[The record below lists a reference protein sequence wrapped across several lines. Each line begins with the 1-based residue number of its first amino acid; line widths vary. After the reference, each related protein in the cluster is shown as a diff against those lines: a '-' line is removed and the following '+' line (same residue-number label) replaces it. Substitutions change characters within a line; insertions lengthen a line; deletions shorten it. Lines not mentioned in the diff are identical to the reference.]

1 MHMKKFLFTLA
12 AAASMMAAC
21 TMNIDSAE
29 EKKAEESQ
37 TVGFGAYLNR
47 GVSTKAGNTGELTT
61 DVLKLRNVGFGV
73 MAYYTGEDLY
83 NDSCKPDFMYNE
95 KVTWDDNNRVW
106 SYSPIKYWPNQHGES
121 ASSEAKDHLTF
132 FAYAPYVAVQ
142 PSTGVVTTAQ
152 ESGITALSRN
162 GASGV
167 PMVRYVASME
177 PSQCV
182 DLCWGVSRNGLTAS
196 VDGQNNHVDK
206 GYPYIDVLKLKTG
219 DKIEFDFNHALTAL
233 NVKIDAVIDVEKPTA
248 TNPGENLDAAT
259 HIYVRSVTFEGF
271 TTKGSLL
278 LNSNTLLGPEWIDY
292 LGMDHLSVSPVTVF
306 DGRRNGKEGIE
317 GSVATDEAPT
327 GLNPV
332 LIQSKPYT
340 AQNVPAGVTTMPVNL
355 FNSATDTAS
364 VYVIPNGE
372 PLKITI
378 SYDVET
384 KDEKLAACLSDGQT
398 HGSSVPNNITKTV
411 TIDGRDLVM
420 KAGLK
425 YVINLHL
432 GMTSVKFDAVVTGW
446 GNGGSA
452 NVDLPQ
458 NVE

>member
-1 MHMKKFLFTLA
+1 MKKFLFTIAVA
-12 AAASMMAAC
+12 AAMVAAC
-21 TMNIDSAE
+21 TMNIDSADDQKPVE
-29 EKKAEESQ
+29 EQAL
-37 TVGFGAYLNR
+37 GFGAYLNR
-47 GVSTKAGNTGELTT
+47 GVTTKAGNTGELTT

-73 MAYYTGEDLY
+73 LAYYTGEDIY

-95 KVTWDDNNRVW
+95 RVTWDDRNSVW
-106 SYSPIKYWPNQHGES
+106 TYSPIKYWPNQHGSS
-121 ASSEAKDHLTF
+121 ASSEARDRLSF

-152 ESGITALSRN
+152 DMGITALSRN
-162 GASGV
+162 NAAGN
-167 PMVRYVASME
+167 PMVRYVASMD
-177 PSQCV
+177 PNKSV
-182 DLCWGVSRNGLTAS
+182 DLCWGVSKNGLTAS
-196 VDGQNNHVDK
+196 VDGNNNHVVK

-219 DKIEFDFNHALTAL
+219 DKIEFDFHHALSAL
-233 NVKIDAVIDVEKPTA
+233 NIKIDAVIDVETPTA
-248 TNPGENLDAAT
+248 TNPGDTLDAAT
-259 HIYVRSVTFEGF
+259 HIYVRSVTFEGL
-271 TTKGSLL
+271 TTKGSLI
-278 LNSNTLLGPEWIDY
+278 LNSNAVQGPEWIDY

-332 LIQSKPYT
+332 LVQSKPYS
-340 AQNVPAGVTTMPVNL
+340 AQDVPAGVTTTPVNL
-355 FNSATDTAS
+355 FNGDADAS

-372 PLKITI
+372 PLRITI

-384 KDEKLAACLSDGQT
+384 KDEKLAALLSDGET
-398 HGSSVPNNITKTV
+398 YGSSVPNNITKTV
-411 TIDGRDLVM
+411 TIDGRDLIM

-432 GMTSVKFDAVVTGW
+432 GMTSVKFDAVVSDW
-446 GNGGSA
+446 GDGKTA

-458 NVE
+458 NVQSN